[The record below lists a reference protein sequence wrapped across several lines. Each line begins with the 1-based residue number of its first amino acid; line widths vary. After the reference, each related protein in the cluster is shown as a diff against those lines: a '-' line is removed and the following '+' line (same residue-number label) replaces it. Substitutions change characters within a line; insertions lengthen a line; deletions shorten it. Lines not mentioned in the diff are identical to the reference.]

1 MVLGSDIPVLV
12 DFWAPWCGP
21 CLMVAPVLKKIAEE
35 HAGQLRVVSLNA
47 DENPVTTMERS
58 VLAMPTLQLYMA
70 YSLSRRSSERGQS
83 ALIRELSSHPP
94 ALPNTWPL
102 SPEVAGPGT
111 RMCRSGCACSGRHR
125 DQAG

>member
-1 MVLGSDIPVLV
+1 MSAGLASHAGPVAPVTDANFAEMVLGSDIPVLV

-58 VLAMPTLQLYMA
+58 VLAMPTLQLYVA
-70 YSLSRRSSERGQS
+70 GELVTQIVGARPKS
-83 ALIRELSSHPP
+83 ALIRELSSY
-94 ALPNTWPL
+94 LPSL
-102 SPEVAGPGT
+102 AEHVAG
-111 RMCRSGCACSGRHR
+111 
-125 DQAG
+125 